1 MPQKGEEINGKKT
14 QKREQKK
21 IQTTYE
27 RVDCSLGFKREMCK
41 GKEDLR
47 KSKILTYS
55 QEDKPRCLGMQS
67 SKEEPNLLK
76 ISVKL

>member
-27 RVDCSLGFKREMCK
+27 RVDCSLVFKREMCK

-55 QEDKPRCLGMQS
+55 QEDKP
-67 SKEEPNLLK
+67 
-76 ISVKL
+76 